1 MARMALLLLFFVLPA
16 TSALSQF
23 DENLP
28 VIGGYV
34 TRAVSLADFD
44 ANGYR
49 VIINK
54 ATMVRISGT
63 GGKSF
68 ITTATPYFGQG
79 VTIYGSLKEKK
90 HRVIAEDVVFHPVDQ
105 STLSGIAIV
114 DRVLSSGNPVS
125 GTGRLLVRADG
136 YLILINAATR
146 TNFQAPLASTTDV
159 KPNVWIEYHGKMQAD
174 GILLADTALFI
185 GNKIADAE
193 AKLLDKYDYDPSAV
207 DANAKQ
213 NIAKEIIRGR
223 DPKKIPPF
231 KDADLQARIDR
242 IGNSL
247 IPAYQQKLPESDL
260 TKVVFRFQ
268 LIDDPTRND
277 ALALPSGVILIPF
290 QIVNYLKDD
299 SQLATVLADN
309 IATVLEKQSYRILPA
324 EHMMTA
330 ANLSSTAVGLL
341 IPGVGLASGIATY
354 TRGKYIQTDLLN
366 QSGRVS
372 LGLLHDAGYDI
383 NQAPIA
389 WWLLA
394 TSSADKLP
402 STPLPHRAANLYKA
416 LGTTW
421 RNYSDDTISATTTLQ
436 TK

>member
-1 MARMALLLLFFVLPA
+1 MFLVLPA
-16 TSALSQF
+16 TRALSQF
-23 DENLP
+23 DDNP
-28 VIGGYV
+28 PAIQGYV
-34 TRAVSLADFD
+34 TRVASLADFD
-44 ANGYR
+44 ASGYR

-54 ATMVRISGT
+54 ATMVRITGT
-63 GGKSF
+63 GGESF
-68 ITTATPYFGQG
+68 ITTVTPYFGQG
-79 VTIYGSLKEKK
+79 VTIYGTLKKKK
-90 HRVIAEDVVFHPVDQ
+90 HQVIAEDVVFHPVDQ
-105 STLSGIAIV
+105 SALSGIAII
-114 DRVLSSGNPVS
+114 DRVLSPGNPVS
-125 GTGRLLVRADG
+125 GAGRLLMRADG
-136 YLILINAATR
+136 YLILVNAATK
-146 TNFQAPLASTTDV
+146 TSFQAPLDSATDV

-174 GILLADTALFI
+174 GILLADTVVFI
-185 GNKIADAE
+185 ENKVADNE
-193 AKLLDKYDYDPSAV
+193 AKLLDKFDYDPSTV

-213 NIAKEIIRGR
+213 NIAKEIVIGR

-231 KDADLQARIDR
+231 KDAALQARVNR

-268 LIDDPTRND
+268 LIDDPKMND

-324 EHMMTA
+324 EHMMAA
-330 ANLSSTAVGLL
+330 ANLSSAAVGLL

-354 TRGKYIQTDLLN
+354 TRSKSIQTDLLN

-394 TSSADKLP
+394 TNSADKLP

-421 RNYSDDTISATTTLQ
+421 RNYSEDTTSATTTLQ